1 MTTKRLVGGYTFR
14 AELARARIA
23 NKAVRKILQRI
34 IDEKPSPLLMS
45 QFISIAAVAL
55 GENLEAI
62 TEMERIIAEAQHSSN
77 NKTEE
82 QSPKNTVGQ

>member
-1 MTTKRLVGGYTFR
+1 MTTKKLVGGYTFR

-62 TEMERIIAEAQHSSN
+62 TEMERIIAEAQHGSN
-77 NKTEE
+77 NKSEE
-82 QSPKNTVGQ
+82 SSPKNTVGQ